1 MNLKDIKG
9 NFKELY
15 GGRIISNVI
24 PVDEI
29 ECEYETIKNVKLL
42 NEKYYNYTKGIK
54 EEFNSLEELYEEIER
69 CKDNPRIIFITN
81 MRKKLLKDVGRK
93 EEYKILEKLTEMIQG
108 TDIVLYMLFKID
120 FQDIEFVDNNGDTIY
135 RFDKKLLDLIRK
147 ATGGYEHICH
157 AVIYHSSYV
166 TAMKRYYIPSFDIEF
181 VYVTS
186 KNITNDQYDKMIK

>member
-29 ECEYETIKNVKLL
+29 ECKYETIKNVKLL
-42 NEKYYNYTKGIK
+42 NEKYYNYNKVLK

-81 MRKKLLKDVGRK
+81 MRKLLKDVGRK

-108 TDIVLYMLFKID
+108 TDIVLYMLFKTYYK
-120 FQDIEFVDNNGDTIY
+120 DIEFVDDNGDTIY
-135 RFDKKLLDLIRK
+135 RFDKKLLDLLTK

-166 TAMKRYYIPSFDIEF
+166 TAMKRYYMPSFDIEF
-181 VYVTS
+181 VYVTP
-186 KNITNDQYDKMIK
+186 KNITNDQYEKMIK

>member
-29 ECEYETIKNVKLL
+29 ECKYETIKNVKLL
-42 NEKYYNYTKGIK
+42 NEKYYNYNKVLK

-81 MRKKLLKDVGRK
+81 MRKLLKDVGRK
-93 EEYKILEKLTEMIQG
+93 EEYRILEKLTDMIQG
-108 TDIVLYMLFKID
+108 TDIVLYMLFKTYYE
-120 FQDIEFVDNNGDTIY
+120 DIEFVDNNGDTIY

-157 AVIYHSSYV
+157 AVIYHSSYI
-166 TAMKRYYIPSFDIEF
+166 TAMKRYYMPSFDIEF
-181 VYVTS
+181 VYVTP
-186 KNITNDQYDKMIK
+186 KNITNDQYEKMIK

>member
-29 ECEYETIKNVKLL
+29 ECKYETIKNVKLL
-42 NEKYYNYTKGIK
+42 NEKYYNYTKVLK

-81 MRKKLLKDVGRK
+81 MRKLLKDVGRK
-93 EEYKILEKLTEMIQG
+93 EEYRILEKLTDMIQG
-108 TDIVLYMLFKID
+108 TDIVLYMLFKTYYK
-120 FQDIEFVDNNGDTIY
+120 DIEFVDDNGDTIY

-166 TAMKRYYIPSFDIEF
+166 TSMKRYYMPSFDIEF
-181 VYVTS
+181 VYVTP
-186 KNITNDQYDKMIK
+186 KNITNDQYEKMIK

>member
-9 NFKELY
+9 DFKEVY

-42 NEKYYNYTKGIK
+42 NEKYYNYTKGLK
-54 EEFNSLEELYEEIER
+54 EEFNSLEELYKEIER

-81 MRKKLLKDVGRK
+81 MRKLLKDVGRK
-93 EEYKILEKLTEMIQG
+93 EGYRILEKLTEMIQG
-108 TDIVLYMLFKID
+108 TDIVLYMLFKTYYE
-120 FQDIEFVDNNGDTIY
+120 DIEFVDNNGDTIY

-157 AVIYHSSYV
+157 AVIYHSSYI
-166 TAMKRYYIPSFDIEF
+166 TAMKRYYMPSFDIEF
-181 VYVTS
+181 VYVTP
-186 KNITNDQYDKMIK
+186 KNITNDQYEKMIK

>member
-29 ECEYETIKNVKLL
+29 ECKYETIKNVKLL
-42 NEKYYNYTKGIK
+42 NEKYYNYTKGLK

-81 MRKKLLKDVGRK
+81 MRKLLKDVGRK

-108 TDIVLYMLFKID
+108 TDIVLYMLFKTYYK
-120 FQDIEFVDNNGDTIY
+120 DIEFVDDNGDTIY
-135 RFDKKLLDLIRK
+135 RFDKKLLDLITK

-166 TAMKRYYIPSFDIEF
+166 TSMKRYYMPSFDIEF
-181 VYVTS
+181 VYVTP
-186 KNITNDQYDKMIK
+186 KNITNDQYEKMIK

>member
-42 NEKYYNYTKGIK
+42 NEKYYNYTKGLK

-81 MRKKLLKDVGRK
+81 MRKLLKDVGRK

-108 TDIVLYMLFKID
+108 TDIVLYMLFKTYYE
-120 FQDIEFVDNNGDTIY
+120 DIEFVDDNGDTIY

-166 TAMKRYYIPSFDIEF
+166 TAMKRYYMPSFDIEF
-181 VYVTS
+181 VYVTP
-186 KNITNDQYDKMIK
+186 KNITNDQYEKMKN

>member
-29 ECEYETIKNVKLL
+29 ECKYETIKNVKLL
-42 NEKYYNYTKGIK
+42 NEKYYNYNKVLK

-81 MRKKLLKDVGRK
+81 MRKLLKDVGRK
-93 EEYKILEKLTEMIQG
+93 EEYRILEKLTEMIQG
-108 TDIVLYMLFKID
+108 TDIVLYMLFKTYYK
-120 FQDIEFVDNNGDTIY
+120 DIEFVDNNGDTIY

-166 TAMKRYYIPSFDIEF
+166 TAMKRYYMPSFDIEF
-181 VYVTS
+181 VYVTP
-186 KNITNDQYDKMIK
+186 KNITNDQYDKMKN

>member
-29 ECEYETIKNVKLL
+29 ECKYETIKNVKLL
-42 NEKYYNYTKGIK
+42 NEKYYNYTKGLK

-81 MRKKLLKDVGRK
+81 MRKLLKDVGRK
-93 EEYKILEKLTEMIQG
+93 GEYKILEILTEMIQG
-108 TDIVLYMLFKID
+108 TDIVLYMLFKTYYK
-120 FQDIEFVDNNGDTIY
+120 DIEFVDNNGDTIY

-166 TAMKRYYIPSFDIEF
+166 TAMKRYYMPSFDIEF
-181 VYVTS
+181 VYVTP
-186 KNITNDQYDKMIK
+186 KNITNDQYDKMKN

>member
-42 NEKYYNYTKGIK
+42 NEKYYNYTKGLK

-81 MRKKLLKDVGRK
+81 MRKLLKDVGRK
-93 EEYKILEKLTEMIQG
+93 EEYRILEKLTDMIQG
-108 TDIVLYMLFKID
+108 TDIVLYMLFKTYYK
-120 FQDIEFVDNNGDTIY
+120 DIEFVDNNGDTIY

-157 AVIYHSSYV
+157 AVIYHSSYI
-166 TAMKRYYIPSFDIEF
+166 TAMKRYYMPSFDIEF
-181 VYVTS
+181 VYVTP
-186 KNITNDQYDKMIK
+186 KNITNDQYEKMIK

>member
-29 ECEYETIKNVKLL
+29 ECKYETIKNVKLL
-42 NEKYYNYTKGIK
+42 NEKYYNYNKVLK

-81 MRKKLLKDVGRK
+81 MRKLLKDVGRK
-93 EEYKILEKLTEMIQG
+93 EEYKILEKLTKMIQG
-108 TDIVLYMLFKID
+108 TDIVLYMLFKTYYK
-120 FQDIEFVDNNGDTIY
+120 DIEFVDNNGDTIY

-147 ATGGYEHICH
+147 ATGGYEYICH

-166 TAMKRYYIPSFDIEF
+166 TAMKRYYMPSFDIEF
-181 VYVTS
+181 VYVTP
-186 KNITNDQYDKMIK
+186 KNITNDQYEKMIK

>member
-9 NFKELY
+9 DFKEVY

-42 NEKYYNYTKGIK
+42 NEKYYNYTKGLK
-54 EEFNSLEELYEEIER
+54 EEFNSLEELYKEIER

-81 MRKKLLKDVGRK
+81 MRKLLKDVGRK
-93 EEYKILEKLTEMIQG
+93 EGYRILEKLTEMIQG
-108 TDIVLYMLFKID
+108 TDIVLYMLFKTYYE
-120 FQDIEFVDNNGDTIY
+120 DIEFVDNNGDTIY

-157 AVIYHSSYV
+157 AVIYHSSYI
-166 TAMKRYYIPSFDIEF
+166 TTMKRYYMPSFDIEF
-181 VYVTS
+181 VYVTP
-186 KNITNDQYDKMIK
+186 KNITNDQYEKMIK

>member
-42 NEKYYNYTKGIK
+42 NEKYYNYTKGLK

-81 MRKKLLKDVGRK
+81 MRKLLKDVGRK

-108 TDIVLYMLFKID
+108 TDIVLYMLFKTYYE
-120 FQDIEFVDNNGDTIY
+120 DIEFVDNNGDTIY

-166 TAMKRYYIPSFDIEF
+166 TSMKRYYMPSFDIEF
-181 VYVTS
+181 VYVTP
-186 KNITNDQYDKMIK
+186 KNITNDQYEKMIK

>member
-9 NFKELY
+9 DFKELY

-24 PVDEI
+24 SVDEI

-42 NEKYYNYTKGIK
+42 NEKYYNYTKGLK

-81 MRKKLLKDVGRK
+81 MKKLLKDVGRK
-93 EEYKILEKLTEMIQG
+93 EEYRILEKLTEIIQG
-108 TDIVLYMLFKID
+108 TDIVLYMLFKTYYE
-120 FQDIEFVDNNGDTIY
+120 DIEFVDNNGDTIY

-157 AVIYHSSYV
+157 AVIYHSSYI
-166 TAMKRYYIPSFDIEF
+166 TAMKRYYMPSFDIEF
-181 VYVTS
+181 VYVTP
-186 KNITNDQYDKMIK
+186 KNITNDQYDKMKN

>member
-42 NEKYYNYTKGIK
+42 NEKYYNYNKVLK

-81 MRKKLLKDVGRK
+81 MRKLLKDVGRK

-108 TDIVLYMLFKID
+108 TDIVLYMLFKMYYK
-120 FQDIEFVDNNGDTIY
+120 DIEFVDNNGDTIY

-157 AVIYHSSYV
+157 AVIYHSSYI
-166 TAMKRYYIPSFDIEF
+166 TAMKRYYMPSFDIEF
-181 VYVTS
+181 VYVTP
-186 KNITNDQYDKMIK
+186 KNITNDQYDKMKN

>member
-42 NEKYYNYTKGIK
+42 NEKYYNYTKGLK

-81 MRKKLLKDVGRK
+81 MRKLLKDVGRK

-108 TDIVLYMLFKID
+108 TDIVLYMLFKTYYE
-120 FQDIEFVDNNGDTIY
+120 DIEFVDDNGDTIY

-157 AVIYHSSYV
+157 AVIYHSSYI
-166 TAMKRYYIPSFDIEF
+166 TAMKRYYMPSFDIEF
-181 VYVTS
+181 VYVTP
-186 KNITNDQYDKMIK
+186 KNITNDQYEKMKN

>member
-42 NEKYYNYTKGIK
+42 NEKYYNYTKGLK

-81 MRKKLLKDVGRK
+81 MRKLLKDVGRK

-108 TDIVLYMLFKID
+108 TDIVLYMLFKTYYK
-120 FQDIEFVDNNGDTIY
+120 DIEFVDDNGDTIY

-166 TAMKRYYIPSFDIEF
+166 TAMKRYYMPSFDIEF
-181 VYVTS
+181 VYVTP
-186 KNITNDQYDKMIK
+186 KNITNDQYEKMIK

>member
-29 ECEYETIKNVKLL
+29 ECKYETIKNVKLL
-42 NEKYYNYTKGIK
+42 NEKYYNYNKVLK

-81 MRKKLLKDVGRK
+81 MRKLLKDVGRK
-93 EEYKILEKLTEMIQG
+93 EEYRILEKLTEMIQG
-108 TDIVLYMLFKID
+108 TDIVLYMLFKTYYK
-120 FQDIEFVDNNGDTIY
+120 DIEFVDDNGDTIY

-166 TAMKRYYIPSFDIEF
+166 TAMKRYYMPSFDIEF
-181 VYVTS
+181 VYVTP
-186 KNITNDQYDKMIK
+186 KNITNDQYDKMKN

>member
-9 NFKELY
+9 DFKELY

-42 NEKYYNYTKGIK
+42 NEKYYNYTKGLK

-81 MRKKLLKDVGRK
+81 MRKLLKDVGRK
-93 EEYKILEKLTEMIQG
+93 GEYKILEKLTEMIQG
-108 TDIVLYMLFKID
+108 TDIVLYMLFKTYYK
-120 FQDIEFVDNNGDTIY
+120 DIEFVDNNGDTIY

-166 TAMKRYYIPSFDIEF
+166 TAMKRYYMPSFDIEF
-181 VYVTS
+181 VYVTP
-186 KNITNDQYDKMIK
+186 KNITNDQYEKMIK

>member
-9 NFKELY
+9 DFKELY

-24 PVDEI
+24 TVDEI
-29 ECEYETIKNVKLL
+29 GCKYETIKNVKLL
-42 NEKYYNYTKGIK
+42 NEKYYNYNKVLK

-81 MRKKLLKDVGRK
+81 MRKLLKDVGRR
-93 EEYKILEKLTEMIQG
+93 EQYKILEKLTEMIQG
-108 TDIVLYMLFKID
+108 TDIVLYMLFKTYYK
-120 FQDIEFVDNNGDTIY
+120 DIEFVDNNGDTIY

-166 TAMKRYYIPSFDIEF
+166 TAMKRYYMPSFDIEF
-181 VYVTS
+181 VYVTP
-186 KNITNDQYDKMIK
+186 KNITNDQYDKMKN

>member
-42 NEKYYNYTKGIK
+42 NEKYYNYTKGLK

-81 MRKKLLKDVGRK
+81 MRKLLKDVGRK

-108 TDIVLYMLFKID
+108 TDIVLYMLFKTYYK
-120 FQDIEFVDNNGDTIY
+120 DIEFVDNNGDTIY
-135 RFDKKLLDLIRK
+135 RFDKELLDLITK

-181 VYVTS
+181 VYVTP
-186 KNITNDQYDKMIK
+186 KNITNDQYDKMKN

>member
-42 NEKYYNYTKGIK
+42 NEKYYNYTKGLK

-81 MRKKLLKDVGRK
+81 MRKLLKDVGRK
-93 EEYKILEKLTEMIQG
+93 EEYRILEKLTDMIQG
-108 TDIVLYMLFKID
+108 TDIVLYMLFKTYYK
-120 FQDIEFVDNNGDTIY
+120 DIEFVDNNGDTIY

-157 AVIYHSSYV
+157 AVIYHSSYI
-166 TAMKRYYIPSFDIEF
+166 TAMKRYYMPSFDIEF
-181 VYVTS
+181 VYVTP
-186 KNITNDQYDKMIK
+186 KNITNDQYDKMKN

>member
-29 ECEYETIKNVKLL
+29 GCKYETIKNVKLL
-42 NEKYYNYTKGIK
+42 NEKYYNYNKVLK

-81 MRKKLLKDVGRK
+81 MRKLLKDVGRK
-93 EEYKILEKLTEMIQG
+93 EEYRILEKLTDMIQG
-108 TDIVLYMLFKID
+108 TDIVLYMLFKTYYK
-120 FQDIEFVDNNGDTIY
+120 DIEFVDDNGDTIY

-157 AVIYHSSYV
+157 AVIYHSSYI
-166 TAMKRYYIPSFDIEF
+166 TAMKRYYMPSFDIEF
-181 VYVTS
+181 VYVTP
-186 KNITNDQYDKMIK
+186 KNITNDQYEKMIK

>member
-29 ECEYETIKNVKLL
+29 ECKYETIKNVKLL
-42 NEKYYNYTKGIK
+42 NEKYYNYNKVLK

-81 MRKKLLKDVGRK
+81 MRKLLKDVGRK
-93 EEYKILEKLTEMIQG
+93 GEYKILEKLTEMIQG
-108 TDIVLYMLFKID
+108 TDIVLYMLFKTYYK
-120 FQDIEFVDNNGDTIY
+120 DIEFVDDNGDTIY

-166 TAMKRYYIPSFDIEF
+166 TAMKRYYMPSFDIEF
-181 VYVTS
+181 VYVTP
-186 KNITNDQYDKMIK
+186 KNITNDQYDKMKN

>member
-29 ECEYETIKNVKLL
+29 ECKYETIKNVKLL
-42 NEKYYNYTKGIK
+42 NEKYYNYTKGLK
-54 EEFNSLEELYEEIER
+54 EEFNSLEELYKEIER

-81 MRKKLLKDVGRK
+81 MRKLLKDVGRK
-93 EEYKILEKLTEMIQG
+93 GEYKILEKLTEMIQG
-108 TDIVLYMLFKID
+108 TDIVLYMLFKTYYK
-120 FQDIEFVDNNGDTIY
+120 DIEFVDNNGDTIY

-157 AVIYHSSYV
+157 AVIFHSSYV
-166 TAMKRYYIPSFDIEF
+166 TAMKRYYMPSFDIEF
-181 VYVTS
+181 VYVTP
-186 KNITNDQYDKMIK
+186 KNITNDQYDKMKN

>member
-29 ECEYETIKNVKLL
+29 ECKYETIKNVKLL
-42 NEKYYNYTKGIK
+42 NEKYYNYTKVLK

-81 MRKKLLKDVGRK
+81 MRKLLKDVGRK

-108 TDIVLYMLFKID
+108 TDIVLYMLFKTYYK
-120 FQDIEFVDNNGDTIY
+120 DIEFVDDNGDTIY

-166 TAMKRYYIPSFDIEF
+166 TAMKRYYMPSFDIEF
-181 VYVTS
+181 VYVTP
-186 KNITNDQYDKMIK
+186 KNITNDQYDKMKN

>member
-9 NFKELY
+9 DFKELY

-24 PVDEI
+24 SVDEI

-42 NEKYYNYTKGIK
+42 NEKYYNYNKVLK

-81 MRKKLLKDVGRK
+81 MRKLLKDVGRK
-93 EEYKILEKLTEMIQG
+93 EEYRILEKLTEIIQG
-108 TDIVLYMLFKID
+108 TDIVLYMLFKTYYE
-120 FQDIEFVDNNGDTIY
+120 DIEFVDNNGDTIY

-157 AVIYHSSYV
+157 AVIYHSSYI
-166 TAMKRYYIPSFDIEF
+166 TAMKRYYMPSFDIEF
-181 VYVTS
+181 VYVTP
-186 KNITNDQYDKMIK
+186 KNITNDQYDKMKN

>member
-29 ECEYETIKNVKLL
+29 ECKYETIKNVKLL
-42 NEKYYNYTKGIK
+42 NEKYYNYNKVLK

-81 MRKKLLKDVGRK
+81 MRKLLKDVGRK
-93 EEYKILEKLTEMIQG
+93 EEYRILEKLTDMIEG
-108 TDIVLYMLFKID
+108 TDIVLYMLFKTYYE
-120 FQDIEFVDNNGDTIY
+120 DIEFVDNNGDTIY

-157 AVIYHSSYV
+157 AVIYHSSYI
-166 TAMKRYYIPSFDIEF
+166 TAMKRYYMPSFDIEF
-181 VYVTS
+181 VYVTP
-186 KNITNDQYDKMIK
+186 KNITNDQYEKMIK

>member
-29 ECEYETIKNVKLL
+29 ECKYETIKNVKLL
-42 NEKYYNYTKGIK
+42 NEKYYNYNKVLK

-81 MRKKLLKDVGRK
+81 MRKLLKDVGRK
-93 EEYKILEKLTEMIQG
+93 EEYRILEKLTEMIQG
-108 TDIVLYMLFKID
+108 TDIVLYMLFKTYYE
-120 FQDIEFVDNNGDTIY
+120 DIEFVDNNGDTIY
-135 RFDKKLLDLIRK
+135 RFDKKLLDLITK

-166 TAMKRYYIPSFDIEF
+166 TAMKRYYMPSFDIEF
-181 VYVTS
+181 VYVTP
-186 KNITNDQYDKMIK
+186 KNITNDQYDKMKN